1 MIKYIFSAIFI
12 YIFIGLFLFIFQR
25 KILFNT
31 SGSPQKPEYYDL
43 NNIEEIK
50 IPTSDSLNLLAWYS
64 KPKNHNPLLIYFHGN
79 SFDIGERAHRIK
91 RYIDKCWGVLLL
103 AWRGYSGNSGKP
115 TEKNLYSDAES
126 TLDWINTNTNID
138 KENIIIYG
146 ESLGAAV
153 AVEIGTKYKFKS
165 IVLEAPFTSIY
176 DIANKRYKIYPTK
189 YLVKDKFDNLS
200 KIGRLKSPLLILS
213 GKKDEIVPHHHSL
226 LLLNKAKVLKKG
238 VFIDEAIHNNLYD
251 YGIENDVIAFNLKL
265 WK

>member
-91 RYIDKCWGVLLL
+91 RYIDKGWGVLLL

-165 IVLEAPFTSIY
+165 IVLEAPFSSITE
-176 DIANKRYKIYPTK
+176 IANKRYKIFPVK
-189 YLVKDKFDNLS
+189 YLIKDKFDNYE
-200 KIGRLKSPLLILS
+200 K
-213 GKKDEIVPHHHSL
+213 E
-226 LLLNKAKVLKKG
+226 N
-238 VFIDEAIHNNLYD
+238 FIERD
-251 YGIENDVIAFNLKL
+251 KTML
-265 WK
+265 WS